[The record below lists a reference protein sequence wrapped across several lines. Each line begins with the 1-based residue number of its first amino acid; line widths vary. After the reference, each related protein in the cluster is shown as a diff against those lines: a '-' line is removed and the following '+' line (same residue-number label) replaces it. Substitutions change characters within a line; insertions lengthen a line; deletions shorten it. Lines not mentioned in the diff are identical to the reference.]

1 MTNLQT
7 VTLGLGLLGA
17 SVGAI
22 GALAVVRRQGL
33 QGDAI
38 SHAALPGVAIAF
50 LLGAVSPLWVAF
62 GGAVAGWLAMWLV
75 GAITKHSRVPFD
87 SALAGA
93 LAVFFGFGLVLMTY
107 LQKLVGREAQEGWE
121 QTVRPHAQ
129 EAFRQGLDRY
139 LFGQAALLS
148 IEDLQLFA
156 IFGVVAAAVILSFW
170 KDIQLFCFD
179 PDFARSLGRP
189 VGVVQFL
196 LTTLL
201 VFTVVLGL
209 RSVGVVLMS
218 ALLIA
223 PTVAARAW
231 TTRLSH
237 VVLFASVVGA
247 CSGVGGVLLSHYASQ
262 PGATLP
268 TGPTVVLVAS
278 LFTIVSLA
286 FGVNGGWLRPRPRV
300 AVGLPSEPRPQ

>member
-7 VTLGLGLLGA
+7 VTIGLGLLGGT
-17 SVGAI
+17 VGAI

-38 SHAALPGVAIAF
+38 SHAALPGVAVAF
-50 LLGAVSPLWVAF
+50 LLGATSPWWVAV

-75 GAITKHSRVPFD
+75 GSITKQSRIPFD
-87 SALAGA
+87 TALAGA
-93 LAVFFGFGLVLMTY
+93 LAVFFGFGLVLMTF
-107 LQKLVGREAQEGWE
+107 LQKLVGREARDGWE
-121 QTVRPHAQ
+121 QTLKPHAQ
-129 EAFRQGLDRY
+129 EAFHQGLDRY

-148 IEDLQLFA
+148 MEDVQLLA
-156 IFGVVAAAVILSFW
+156 IFGVVASVLITIFW
-170 KDIQLFCFD
+170 KDIQLYCFD
-179 PDFARSLGRP
+179 ADYARSLGRP
-189 VGVVQFL
+189 ASAVQFL

-231 TTRLSH
+231 TSRLSRV
-237 VVLFASVVGA
+237 VVLAALFGA
-247 CSGVGGVLLSHYASQ
+247 CCGVGGVLLSHYASQ

-278 LFTIVSLA
+278 MFTIASLA
-286 FGVNGGWLRPRPRV
+286 FGINGGWLTSRPRV
-300 AVGLPSEPRPQ
+300 AAGPLPTQPLS